1 MHASR
6 CDPRRPCM
14 WTSRSYI
21 DHRKLNRSTNGNELI
36 VIQRFIDVGL
46 APTDRAVAS
55 LGLVS
60 AKTDDF
66 FI

>member
-1 MHASR
+1 
-6 CDPRRPCM
+6 M